1 MQKLYDE
8 IDNIKVVAKGI
19 MNKVNKAIENI
30 EIYDKIYQ
38 TIVNCYQKNSHNYEI
53 LENISHID
61 DNVIYDISQINND
74 FKNQFIEFEKL
85 NNKMTL
91 NSQINL
97 IYDIIIL

>member
-1 MQKLYDE
+1 MLSEK
-8 IDNIKVVAKGI
+8 
-19 MNKVNKAIENI
+19 
-30 EIYDKIYQ
+30 
-38 TIVNCYQKNSHNYEI
+38 SHNYEI

>member
-38 TIVNCYQKNSHNYEI
+38 TIVNCYQKSR
-53 LENISHID
+53 
-61 DNVIYDISQINND
+61 
-74 FKNQFIEFEKL
+74 
-85 NNKMTL
+85 
-91 NSQINL
+91 
-97 IYDIIIL
+97 IIMKY